1 MMAMSE
7 RNHPG
12 CVAESPLRHGRQ
24 AAAGGTSLRGFF
36 IFFARSAQARH
47 VLVEEGTQSIFT
59 DSSQVCRDAPTV
71 RAIMMIHLA
80 FHFDIQHQFKGATT
94 TKVIKTS
101 QQYQQSSFSI
111 RHLFTTVTL
120 ATS

>member
-47 VLVEEGTQSIFT
+47 VLVEEGTQSIFI
-59 DSSQVCRDAPTV
+59 QVK
-71 RAIMMIHLA
+71 
-80 FHFDIQHQFKGATT
+80 F
-94 TKVIKTS
+94 
-101 QQYQQSSFSI
+101 
-111 RHLFTTVTL
+111 TVTL
-120 ATS
+120 PPSGLS